1 MKHLKEITQKKHI
14 EKIYSMCSDLEKSE
28 GLNWYRSANIY
39 ASNLSDLF
47 NLDSNIKVC
56 GIISALSPAVNWE
69 RNKIDAHN
77 FLALAN
83 KKASNKTILSGK
95 FGTYKNNV
103 LKAIEIYNLERP
115 TAQKIGSILLGK
127 TGLKTM
133 NFFINIYDL
142 KNINAVTI
150 DRHAVKVA
158 NNVYSGGGISIS
170 KKQYYTTKG
179 AYIKA
184 AKKLHIK
191 PYQLQAVV
199 WVKYRELMNLKN

>member
-1 MKHLKEITQKKHI
+1 MKHLTLSTQKKHI
-14 EKIYSMCSDLEKSE
+14 EKIYSLCSDLEKSE
-28 GLNWYRSANIY
+28 GLNWYKSANNY
-39 ASNLSDLF
+39 AVHLSELF

-56 GIISALSPAVNWE
+56 GILSALSPAVNWE

-77 FLALAN
+77 FLALAS
-83 KKASNKTILSGK
+83 KQASNKTILSGK

-133 NFFINIYDL
+133 SFFFNIYDL
-142 KNINAVTI
+142 KNIDTVTI

-158 NNVYSGGGISIS
+158 NNVYKGGGISIS
-170 KKQYYTTKG
+170 KKQYHTTQS
-179 AYIKA
+179 AYIKVA
-184 AKKLHIK
+184 RKLNIK

-199 WVKYRELMNLKN
+199 WCKYRQLRKL